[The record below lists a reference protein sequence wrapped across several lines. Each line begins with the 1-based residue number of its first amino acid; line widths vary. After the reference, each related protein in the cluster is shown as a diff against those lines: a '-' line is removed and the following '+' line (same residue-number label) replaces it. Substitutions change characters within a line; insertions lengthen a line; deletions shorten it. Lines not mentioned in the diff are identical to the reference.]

1 MRAQQAR
8 AAALEWQ
15 VAMLTRGGGPAAPP
29 RPSLEAPGPASEGAG
44 ARIQI
49 THARPGIEQNQQFFS
64 LPDSCCQFRGL
75 AVHACLCFC
84 YCCLALRFVY
94 IPDGNPGF
102 DPLTCSA

>member
-1 MRAQQAR
+1 VRAQQAR

-49 THARPGIEQNQQFFS
+49 THARPGIEQNQQFFLCPTAAAS
-64 LPDSCCQFRGL
+64 SGAWQSM
-75 AVHACLCFC
+75 HAC
-84 YCCLALRFVY
+84 AFV
-94 IPDGNPGF
+94 
-102 DPLTCSA
+102 TAA